1 MNKFN
6 YNSEKF
12 IKPSL
17 ADGRNLLFDVL
28 LENWSYRN
36 NLLNI
41 IRKLSQFIVIF
52 ILFIYFK
59 YRFKNQE
66 KVK

>member
-41 IRKLSQFIVIF
+41 IRKLS
-52 ILFIYFK
+52 
-59 YRFKNQE
+59 
-66 KVK
+66 